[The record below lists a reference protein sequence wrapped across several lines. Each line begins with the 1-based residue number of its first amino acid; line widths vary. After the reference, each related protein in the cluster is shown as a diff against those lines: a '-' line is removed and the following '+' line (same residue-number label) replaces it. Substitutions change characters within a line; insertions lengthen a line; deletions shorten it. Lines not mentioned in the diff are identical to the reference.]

1 VPVSARMR
9 TTLKRAVGRIPGA
22 NGNGFPSALPEAARV
37 ALYHADAPLARSG
50 LRRLTRALVLVA
62 LGLLAL
68 LLGAG
73 GGAFLW
79 FDKSVAAVQVLTP
92 ALSRAEKELSL
103 PLPGKPAVAL
113 VIGLDTRSGPASG
126 SDNTDAMMLVRADPA
141 AKTIS
146 LLSFPRDLN
155 VPIYCSGAVIA
166 QDRINDALA
175 RCGPKGVLE
184 TVAHLTNV
192 PINYLITVDFHG
204 FKKIVN
210 ELGGIWIDVDRTY
223 YNKNVGTAS
232 TDYSNIDLQ
241 PGYQLLQGGAALAFV
256 RFRHTDSDLYR
267 LAREQEF
274 VRAIKEQVA
283 NNFDPLR
290 LPALVSA
297 VTSNI
302 QLASKTHVSDSTVL
316 EYALFGATLPAGHV
330 YQVSMAAAQ
339 LSAVDVGGADE
350 LGATQATIEQ
360 AVSQFEHPKVI
371 GAHRAAPTARAPAK
385 PRVAAPAVSA
395 TTLTVLNG
403 SGVPGA
409 AAIAAG
415 LLHARGY
422 PVLPPPGEAPA
433 DAPSMNYP
441 ETEIYLAALEP
452 RALAAAAKL
461 AKLIGSAR
469 VNTVPADRRLRA
481 LAPRAMLVVVLGRS
495 FTGQL
500 APAQLSVGREETGAP
515 AAAAQVQSNPSV
527 GRALLAPLVHKVPF
541 ALETPTVLERTSQPD
556 DLGGDQAVRVYP
568 ITKDSTAVRL
578 VFVTGAD
585 QFWGIEET
593 NWSGAPV
600 LGDDN
605 LQRTLKGR
613 TYDLYY
619 TSGQLHMVVLHVG
632 DASYW
637 VVNSLLNDLSN
648 ATMIAIAE
656 GLAPLAHTPLA
667 VPAGP

>member
-1 VPVSARMR
+1 MR
-9 TTLKRAVGRIPGA
+9 TTLKRAVGRVAGSNGGGYPYAPPGD
-22 NGNGFPSALPEAARV
+22 GARI
-37 ALYHADAPLARSG
+37 ALYRSDAPSERSR
-50 LRRLTRALVLVA
+50 LRRLTRVLALVA
-62 LGLLAL
+62 LALLAL
-68 LLGAG
+68 ILGAG

-79 FDKSVAAVQVLTP
+79 FDRSVAAVQVLTP

-103 PLPGKPAVAL
+103 PLPGQPAVAL
-113 VIGLDTRSGPASG
+113 VIGLDTRAGTGGG
-126 SDNTDAMMLVRADPA
+126 SDNTDAMMLVRADPS
-141 AKTIS
+141 AKAIS

-155 VPIYCSGAVIA
+155 VPIYCSGDVIA
-166 QDRINDALA
+166 HDRINDALA
-175 RCGPKGVLE
+175 LCGPKGVLE

-192 PINYLITVDFHG
+192 PINYLITVDFHV

-283 NNFDPLR
+283 DNFDPLH

-302 QLASKTHVSDSTVL
+302 QLASKSHVSDSTVL
-316 EYALFGATLPAGHV
+316 EYALFGATLPPGHV
-330 YQVSMAAAQ
+330 YQVSIAAAQ
-339 LSAVDVGGADE
+339 LSAIDVGGADE
-350 LGATQATIEQ
+350 LGASPETIEQ
-360 AVSQFEHPKVI
+360 AVTHFEHPQVI
-371 GAHRAAPTARAPAK
+371 GAHPRPAH
-385 PRVAAPAVSA
+385 AAPAAPRVSAPPVSA

-403 SGVPGA
+403 NGVPGA

-422 PVLPPPGEAPA
+422 PVLAPPGEAPA
-433 DAPSMNYP
+433 NAPSMNYS
-441 ETEIYLAALEP
+441 ETEIYFEP
-452 RALAAAAKL
+452 ASPEASAAAARL
-461 AKLIGSAR
+461 AKLLGSAR
-469 VNTVPADRRLRA
+469 VSPLPADRRLRA

-495 FTGQL
+495 FSGQL
-500 APAQLSVGREETGAP
+500 APPRASVGREQTAAP
-515 AAAAQVQSNPSV
+515 SQVQSDPSV
-527 GRALLAPLVHKVPF
+527 GNALLAPLAHKVPF
-541 ALETPTVLERTSQPD
+541 VLETPTVLERSSQPD
-556 DLGGDQAVRVYP
+556 DLDGDQDVRVYP
-568 ITKDSTAVRL
+568 IAKGETAVRL
-578 VFVTGAD
+578 VFVTGAG
-585 QFWGIEET
+585 QYWGIEET
-593 NWSGAPV
+593 DWSGAPV

-605 LQRTLKGR
+605 LQRTLDGR

-637 VVNSLLNDLSN
+637 VINSLLNDLSN

-656 GLAPLAHTPLA
+656 GLKPLAPTHAHP
-667 VPAGP
+667 